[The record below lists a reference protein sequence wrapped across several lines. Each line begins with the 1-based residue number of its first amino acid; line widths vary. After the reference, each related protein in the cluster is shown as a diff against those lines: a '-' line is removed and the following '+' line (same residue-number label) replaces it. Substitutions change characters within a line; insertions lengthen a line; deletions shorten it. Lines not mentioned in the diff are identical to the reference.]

1 MTDTRT
7 NQNPQD
13 SSYQAALDAAGIS
26 RIRVA
31 QELGIDRVNVWKR
44 LTGRT
49 PLRIDELQ
57 TLAELAGVPVAA
69 LVDGTDTKAAS

>member
-1 MTDTRT
+1 MATTGSNIETIAERVTR
-7 NQNPQD
+7 
-13 SSYQAALDAAGIS
+13 ALDEAGIS

-44 LTGRT
+44 LTGRV

-69 LVDGTDTKAAS
+69 LVDGTDKAAS